1 MKNNHLN
8 MLIAKYLIWP
18 LVLLALFFVELS
30 FLPQLLPWGIT
41 IDFVFLLVFLSCFF
55 REKNDYFSYFLA
67 TIAGGFLDIYSGQLF
82 FGFWI
87 LFFVLLAWLI
97 KKMSFLMQGLNV
109 FSFLI
114 NFLVAY
120 LFYKFFS
127 WWLVW
132 PNFSWLNFMITFA
145 LTGAIGVISFF
156 IYASLHKKKS

>member
-1 MKNNHLN
+1 MFAL
-8 MLIAKYLIWP
+8 
-18 LVLLALFFVELS
+18 LVLFFVELS
-30 FLPQLLPWGIT
+30 FLPLLLPWGIT

-55 REKNDYFSYFLA
+55 REKNDHFSYFLA
-67 TIAGGFLDIYSGQLF
+67 AVVGFSLDIYSGQLF
-82 FGFWI
+82 FGFWT
-87 LFFVLLAWLI
+87 LFFILLAWLI

-114 NFLVAY
+114 NFSIAY

-127 WWLVW
+127 LFLVW

-145 LTGAIGVISFF
+145 STMAVGIISFF